1 MIQVLIVDDHTIV
14 REGLKQI
21 RAETS
26 DIGVAGEAPNGRE
39 ALQKIRAGRYDIVL
53 FDVAM
58 PEMNGLTVLTTTTAS
73 RAASW
78 AS

>member
-26 DIGVAGEAPNGRE
+26 DIGVAGEA
-39 ALQKIRAGRYDIVL
+39 RAGRYDIVL